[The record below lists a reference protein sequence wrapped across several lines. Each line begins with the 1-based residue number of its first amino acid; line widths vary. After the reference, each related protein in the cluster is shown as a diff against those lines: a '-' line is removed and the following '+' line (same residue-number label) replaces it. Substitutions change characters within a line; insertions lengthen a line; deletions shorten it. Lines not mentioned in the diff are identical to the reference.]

1 MVDIILVHRKSNQ
14 EFSALQ
20 SQFKIEAPVWKTCL
34 RQIVFVHPEQWELFS
49 DLNDL
54 RNDEVYTDGA
64 AVQFIVEVLC
74 GLNSPNFGETEVF
87 GQFKK
92 FFQGVPKSH
101 PLKRVPGLDCVIFK
115 TVKEVRTA
123 HLTQAG
129 NFSYGQIIRRRLKNQ
144 KNAAIW
150 GFGQLGQEI
159 VKWLKEKDLNILVRN
174 TDLVKKQIDSLP
186 ELGTLP
192 RLEVMHLSQSNELS
206 IPTVHVIAAPIADQ
220 EIEALLNRESTIQ
233 VIDLR
238 GEANYGDS
246 ANGDS
251 FAQHEK
257 LVSLQALMKE
267 IETLK
272 DEQRKILPVCRRL
285 IEERVQEFLQLA
297 HHRPY
302 CWEDLCG

>member
-1 MVDIILVHRKSNQ
+1 MVDLILVHRKSNQ
-14 EFSALQ
+14 EFSPLQ

-34 RQIVFVHPEQWELFS
+34 RQLVFVHPEQWELFA

-54 RNDEVYTDGA
+54 RNDEVYHDGD
-64 AVQFIVEVLC
+64 AVQFLIEVLC

-92 FFQGVPKSH
+92 FFQEVPKSH
-101 PLKRVPGLDCVIFK
+101 PLKRVPGLDCVLFR

-129 NFSYGQIIRRRLKNQ
+129 NFSYGQIIRRKLKSQ
-144 KNAAIW
+144 THMGLW
-150 GFGQLGQEI
+150 GFGQLSQEI
-159 VKWLKEKDLNILVRN
+159 LKWIKEKDVRILVRN
-174 TDLVKKQIDSLP
+174 PESGQKQLESLP
-186 ELGTLP
+186 ELGSLP
-192 RLEVMHLSQSNELS
+192 RLQVMHLSQSS
-206 IPTVHVIAAPIADQ
+206 TISSPTVHVIAAPIADS
-220 EIEALLNRESTIQ
+220 EVDALLKRESTLQ

-238 GEANYGDS
+238 GEAQNEPH
-246 ANGDS
+246 A
-251 FAQHEK
+251 K
-257 LVSLQALMKE
+257 LITLTSLMKE